1 MQYVYAAMVLH
12 EAGHKIDEAGVTKVV
27 EAGGA
32 KADPGMVKAVV
43 SALQGVDIAQVM
55 TQALSMPAAAP
66 AHAEAKSAEPKKE
79 EKKVDD
85 RKTEEAAAAGLGAL
99 FG

>member
-12 EAGHKIDEAGVTKVV
+12 EAGHKIDETGVTKVV
-27 EAGGA
+27 EASGA

-43 SALQGVDIAQVM
+43 SALHGVDIAQVM
-55 TQALSMPAAAP
+55 TQALSMPAASAP
-66 AHAEAKSAEPKKE
+66 AHAEPKAAEKKE
-79 EKKVDD
+79 EKKADD
-85 RKTEEAAAAGLGAL
+85 KKTEEAAAAGLGAL